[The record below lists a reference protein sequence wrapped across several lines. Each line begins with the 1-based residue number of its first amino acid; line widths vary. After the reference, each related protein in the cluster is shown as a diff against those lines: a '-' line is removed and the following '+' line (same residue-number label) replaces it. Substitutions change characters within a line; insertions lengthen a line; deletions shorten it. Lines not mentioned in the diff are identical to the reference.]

1 VRRPAIAEGVTS
13 FYRYTLIVM
22 VLMFLLA
29 LVHVR
34 GKPGRAWAAIRQSE
48 PAALA
53 AGINVTLYK
62 LWALALAS
70 FMTGVAGALLA
81 SDVGRLFNL
90 QFPIQDNISLLA
102 VCLMGGVYSLV
113 GAVVAGLFF
122 KLLPAL
128 LNTWGLPADLLTI
141 LFGIGILQVLLTAP
155 RGLVEQFPKDMANLG
170 RLIWKGVGKVRGRGG
185 GAGEEARS
193 P

>member
-1 VRRPAIAEGVTS
+1 
-13 FYRYTLIVM
+13 
-22 VLMFLLA
+22 
-29 LVHVR
+29 
-34 GKPGRAWAAIRQSE
+34 
-48 PAALA
+48 LA

-102 VCLMGGVYSLV
+102 VCLMGGIFSFV
-113 GAVVAGLFF
+113 GAFVAGLFF

-128 LNTWGLPADLLTI
+128 LDTWGLPPDLLTI

-170 RLIWKGVGKVRGRGG
+170 RLIWKGVGKVRGRRS
-185 GAGEEARS
+185 GADEEARS